1 MTALKKPLSEVGVA
15 YNTGILP
22 LHSRREW
29 LREMI
34 TREYTKV
41 EVSTPSNVQLLD
53 QTTIYPWQQL
63 KLSTVF
69 SNGIRIER
77 MKVEPYAASQD
88 NYLAVLLLSGRYMLA
103 QDGRETFLQ
112 PGEMTIYD
120 ATKPHLIHCP
130 ERFSKVLVSVPR
142 KLMRERFSGVELC
155 TAQKVSGKAGIGAV
169 AANLIHSIVSQLD
182 QLDMTT
188 FNHLSEGALDALIL
202 ALSTVRPQHYEL
214 SRSRAFTLQAAKSF
228 IERHLADPHLNPDKV
243 AQSVKCS
250 PRYINML
257 FQDENTSLMR
267 YVLSQRL
274 SHCYDALANN
284 TNQSPRISDI
294 AFKWGFND
302 VSHFSRAF
310 KQRFNATPS
319 EVLNTK

>member
-1 MTALKKPLSEVGVA
+1 MTVLRKSMSEVGVA
-15 YNTGILP
+15 YHTGMLP

-53 QTTIYPWQQL
+53 QTTIYPWEQL

-69 SNGIRIER
+69 SNGIKIER
-77 MKVEPYAASQD
+77 MKVEPHAVSQD

-120 ATKPHLIHCP
+120 ATKPHSIHCP
-130 ERFSKVLVSVPR
+130 ERFSKVIVSIPR
-142 KLMRERFSGVELC
+142 KLMRERLSGVELC
-155 TAQKVSGKAGIGAV
+155 TARKVSGQAGIGSV
-169 AANLIHSIVSQLD
+169 ATNLIQSITSQLN
-182 QLDMTT
+182 QIEMAA
-188 FNHLSEGALDALIL
+188 FNRLSEGALDALVMAL
-202 ALSTVRPQHYEL
+202 ATTRPQRYEL
-214 SRSRAFTLQAAKSF
+214 SRSRSFTLHQIKSF
-228 IERHLADPHLNPDKV
+228 VERHLTDPNLTPDLI
-243 AQSVKCS
+243 AQAVKCT

-267 YVLSQRL
+267 YVLARRL
-274 SHCYDALANN
+274 NHCYDALANN
-284 TNQSPRISDI
+284 HQSQRISDI

-302 VSHFSRAF
+302 LSHFSRAF
-310 KQRFNATPS
+310 KQAFDATPT